1 MKKLTA
7 IFFVLLLTIGSF
19 AALAESE
26 YGVNPWTDPASK
38 IYVFEDYS
46 GDFSGNDVSEYPGYF
61 SFAMA
66 IGQNAVKAQVKNGAL
81 TMDTD
86 TEGLGLTDA
95 FFFDLTTS
103 VSGDMFAAAEGIG
116 FYVKNDTLMDISVAP
131 YGTGSSGGDLLLMMK
146 DDAEGT
152 VMVDMKGV
160 LEEADPDTAA
170 GHLCIPSGYEGYV
183 MIPMTAMFN
192 GRDNSDVTGKQLT
205 LEQLGVRIN
214 GLMIYEPEVFLIDNF
229 FFYGTNLPEEK
240 IGDVKVVT
248 SSDTPTDTPSAPASE
263 NPTDEP
269 TDASTAGASATAGST
284 AGTTPQSGTPWGLII
299 GIAAAVIVVAVVIIV
314 IVSKNKKSKAE

>member
-1 MKKLTA
+1 
-7 IFFVLLLTIGSF
+7 
-19 AALAESE
+19 
-26 YGVNPWTDPASK
+26 
-38 IYVFEDYS
+38 
-46 GDFSGNDVSEYPGYF
+46 
-61 SFAMA
+61 
-66 IGQNAVKAQVKNGAL
+66 
-81 TMDTD
+81 
-86 TEGLGLTDA
+86 
-95 FFFDLTTS
+95 
-103 VSGDMFAAAEGIG
+103 
-116 FYVKNDTLMDISVAP
+116 
-131 YGTGSSGGDLLLMMK
+131 MMK

-269 TDASTAGASATAGST
+269 TDASTAGSLRNRRKHSRNNAAERNALGADHWDRRCSHRRRGSYHCDR
-284 AGTTPQSGTPWGLII
+284 A
-299 GIAAAVIVVAVVIIV
+299 
-314 IVSKNKKSKAE
+314 SKNKKSKAE